1 MGTGGRG
8 GAMGGPRGSTSTD
21 PARCRVM
28 DEDTFGNLKMSRQFM
43 LGDRGG
49 DVAVMKKIGR

>member
-1 MGTGGRG
+1 
-8 GAMGGPRGSTSTD
+8 MGGPRGSTSTD
-21 PARCRVM
+21 PARCHVM
-28 DEDTFGNLKMSRQFM
+28 DEDSFGNLKMSRQIM